1 MRERYGAG
9 VWKAIKNGL
18 EDFKVRTR
26 FRVKSGNRVKFWKD
40 RWQTDLSL
48 RDAFPNL
55 FSITSFKNAQVVD
68 VWDGGSWNPRFIR
81 QLNDWEL
88 KKVNNFFGRQHDHSL
103 SMDSEDLVEWAD
115 TKSGVF
121 SIRSFYSPL
130 ANRRADPFPHGII
143 WNSWALVRV
152 SFFAREAT
160 WAKTLTLDQLGK
172 RSWKMLH
179 VQRKRRNKLS

>member
-40 RWQTDLSL
+40 RWRTDLSL

-143 WNSWALVRV
+143 
-152 SFFAREAT
+152 
-160 WAKTLTLDQLGK
+160 
-172 RSWKMLH
+172 
-179 VQRKRRNKLS
+179 